1 MTHQPSILVTFDSM
15 KNANSGYFYFGKGL
29 GNGLINNNHDRFH
42 LEFYLHQRTAY
53 RFDDKVDILQLSKW
67 HQLYFPNRNKYDL
80 VHITD
85 DMCRLNPAWVNAKK
99 IMTIHDMNRVHV
111 ETSTPEEIEKY
122 LQKLRKN
129 IEQVDH
135 IVAISQFVANDIQ
148 HYFPQTKDKVTVI
161 YNGADALTVPDGYKP
176 VVAPTKPFLF
186 TIGLLSRQKNFHLL
200 PALLQDNEL
209 ELVIAGIETPHVN
222 VIIAEAKKFGCLD
235 RLHITGPVSDEA
247 KAWYYQN
254 CTAFLF
260 PSRTEGFGLP
270 VIEAMH
276 FGKPVFLSKY
286 TSLPEVGG
294 DVAYYFDSL
303 EPAAMQQTFKNG
315 MDDFLSRNLSWEIK
329 QQAMKFSWDRAA
341 QQYLQL
347 YEQILSK

>member
-1 MTHQPSILVTFDSM
+1 M
-15 KNANSGYFYFGKGL
+15 KNAHSGYFYFGKGL
-29 GNGLINNNHDRFH
+29 GNALITNNHDRFQ
-42 LEFYLHQRTAY
+42 LEFYLHKRTPY
-53 RFDDKVDILQLSKW
+53 RFNKKVDVLQLSKW
-67 HQLYFPNRNKYDL
+67 HHIYFPFRNKYDL

-85 DMCRLNPAWVNAKK
+85 DMCRLNPNWVNAKK

-111 ETSTPEEIEKY
+111 ETSTPQEIAQY
-122 LQKLRKN
+122 LQKLKKN
-129 IEQVDH
+129 IVEVDYV
-135 IVAISQFVANDIQ
+135 VAISQFVANDIK
-148 HYFPQTKDKVTVI
+148 HYFPEAQNKLSVI
-161 YNGADALTVPDGYKP
+161 YNGANALQVSEGYKP
-176 VVAPTKPFLF
+176 VKAPTKPFLF

-209 ELVIAGIETPHVN
+209 ELVIAGVKTPHVN
-222 VIIAEAKKFGCLD
+222 VIIEEARKFGCLD
-235 RLHITGPVSDEA
+235 RLHITGPVSDED

-303 EPAAMQQTFKNG
+303 EPGAMQQTFKNG
-315 MDDFLSRNLSWEIK
+315 MDDFHSRNPSEQIK
-329 QQAMKFSWDRAA
+329 QQAMKFSWDHAA

-347 YEQILSK
+347 YDQMLIK